1 MCGLSK
7 AQPVLLS
14 PSSGSDEE
22 AGPPVAFVSE
32 PESQRI
38 VFAQRTCHTGL
49 ASFHLFSLLRSP
61 DLACL
66 LYFRRGVKLE
76 LVCRAQAESSRGLE
90 CWWGR
95 RWRGTRGQ
103 RSQVAATGATWNFL
117 GGAHL
122 KEKSILTDQWGDH
135 C

>member
-1 MCGLSK
+1 MYSLSK

-14 PSSGSDEE
+14 PSSGSDKETV
-22 AGPPVAFVSE
+22 PPLAFVSE
-32 PESQRI
+32 PEPQRI

-66 LYFRRGVKLE
+66 LYFRRGVKPE
-76 LVCRAQAESSRGLE
+76 LVCRAWAESR

-95 RWRGTRGQ
+95 DGE
-103 RSQVAATGATWNFL
+103 GAR
-117 GGAHL
+117 
-122 KEKSILTDQWGDH
+122 
-135 C
+135 